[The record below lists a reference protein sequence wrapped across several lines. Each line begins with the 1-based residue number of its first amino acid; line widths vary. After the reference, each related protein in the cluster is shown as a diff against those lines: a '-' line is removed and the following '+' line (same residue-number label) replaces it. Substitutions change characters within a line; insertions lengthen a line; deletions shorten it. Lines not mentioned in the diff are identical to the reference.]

1 MSFLDALD
9 ALPETDGPG
18 RTGLFFQSL
27 HTDWRALFDELR
39 AKRPVLTLPTITVL
53 ARWADIVDI
62 LSRNGTFQ
70 VTYRPHM
77 DPSVGPF
84 MMGRDD
90 TELNWRDKSVMK
102 TLLRWGD
109 LPAIRAVASETA
121 GQALAQA
128 NLTGTVDIVAAVS
141 RLVPL
146 RIVQRCFGF
155 PGPDDATMLAWSRAT
170 QSDMFHN
177 LGNDPAILA
186 ACVAAG
192 IEMRAWVRP
201 FLAARQP
208 WAEAAGDDTVSRLLR
223 LTATGL
229 TGMDTEA
236 VVTNV
241 CGLLVGA
248 IETTSQA
255 IVNATEQILLHDD
268 WRARAVAAATSD
280 DPAAIDPIVWEAL
293 RFNPMTPI
301 VVRVATSPCV
311 VAPSSPDETAI
322 PAGRVVMAGIGS
334 AMFDPGVF
342 PDPDSFQ
349 HRPRRLYMHTGFGAH
364 ECLGAFVGDAMVPE
378 TVRQIMRLPNVRLL
392 PDGQSRVDTAGGPF
406 AERFVVATGAQRL
419 NVGTGTP

>member
-1 MSFLDALD
+1 MSFLDTLD
-9 ALPETDGPG
+9 ALPDADVAG

-27 HTDWRALFDELR
+27 HDDWRSLFAELR
-39 AKRPVLTLPTITVL
+39 AKRPVLTLPTMTVL
-53 ARWADIVDI
+53 ARWADVVDM

-70 VTYRPHM
+70 VPYRPHM

-90 TELNWRDKSVMK
+90 TELNWRDKSVMR
-102 TLLRWGD
+102 TLLQWGD
-109 LPAIRAVASETA
+109 LPGIRSVAA
-121 GQALAQA
+121 DVAKQALANA
-128 NLTGTVDIVAAVS
+128 SGSVDIVATVS

-170 QSDMFHN
+170 QADMFHN
-177 LGNDPAILA
+177 LVNDPAVLA
-186 ACVAAG
+186 ACIDAG
-192 IEMRAWVRP
+192 TQMRAWVRP
-201 FLAARQP
+201 FLAGRQP
-208 WAEAAGDDTVSRLLR
+208 WAAAAGDDTVSRLLR

-229 TGMDTEA
+229 TGMETES

-255 IVNATEQILLHDD
+255 IVNATEQILLHDE
-268 WRARAVAAATSD
+268 WRQRAIAAAASSD
-280 DPAAIDPIVWEAL
+280 PTAIDPIVWEAL
-293 RFNPMTPI
+293 RFNPMTSLVI
-301 VVRVATSPCV
+301 RVAGSAGV
-311 VAPSSPDETAI
+311 VAPSSPYETPI
-322 PAGRVVMAGIGS
+322 PAGRVVAAGIGS

-349 HRPRRLYMHTGFGAH
+349 ERPRRLYMHTGFGAH

-378 TVRQIMRLPNVRLL
+378 TVRQILRLPNIRLL
-392 PDGQSRVDTAGGPF
+392 PGAQSQVDMAGGPF
-406 AERFVVATGAQRL
+406 AERFVVGIGAA
-419 NVGTGTP
+419 